1 MFCML
6 ACANIF
12 GHHVCHEGAV
22 HRPDQKPLYL
32 VWSTNRSYHSH
43 PTSTLAKEDTSH
55 MFGLKQQ
62 QQVHRQLGWKD
73 NATVYAMTASSAGDC
88 SVSGCHSPFQGLISH

>member
-1 MFCML
+1 
-6 ACANIF
+6 
-12 GHHVCHEGAV
+12 
-22 HRPDQKPLYL
+22 
-32 VWSTNRSYHSH
+32 
-43 PTSTLAKEDTSH
+43 

-73 NATVYAMTASSAGDC
+73 NATVYAMTASPAGDC

>member
-1 MFCML
+1 MSAMRVQCT
-6 ACANIF
+6 APTRNHCISF
-12 GHHVCHEGAV
+12 GLQT
-22 HRPDQKPLYL
+22 DLI
-32 VWSTNRSYHSH
+32 NSH

-73 NATVYAMTASSAGDC
+73 NATVYAMTASPAGDC